1 MSTLLVG
8 FDSAWT
14 ASNTGAIGGCVR
26 LDDGSLRE
34 LGEPRVVDYPGA
46 TDLIVEWQRQEA
58 AVSTLVLLDQPT
70 IVKNATGQ
78 RAVENIVSSAVSLR
92 YGGMQPANT
101 ARTEMFGV
109 DAPVWRLLERFGG
122 AADPLGRSTATCV
135 LETYP
140 VLTMIAMGWMLPDRR
155 SKGRLPKYN
164 PERRK
169 TFSFS
174 DWAHV
179 CGKTSAEFRNRGL
192 GGVADWIDALAQQR
206 RPRKSDQ
213 DKLDACLCLLVA
225 LDLAEHRDC
234 LMVGNVQTGYIVV
247 PGAKDLRQELAS
259 RCDKTGRMPADWVR
273 VFRLGTATV
282 TSENS
287 DLIAR

>member
-14 ASNTGAIGGCVR
+14 ASNAGAIAGCVR
-26 LDDGSLRE
+26 LDNGSLCE
-34 LGEPRVVDYPGA
+34 LGEPRCVDYPGA
-46 TDLIVEWQRQEA
+46 TDIIVEWQRQEDA
-58 AVSTLVLLDQPT
+58 ATTLVLLDQPT

-92 YGGMQPANT
+92 HGGMQPANT
-101 ARTEMFGV
+101 ARTEMFGA
-109 DAPVWRLLERFGG
+109 DAPVWRFLARFGG
-122 AADPLGRSTATCV
+122 AADPCRPSTATTV

-140 VLTMIAMGWMLPDRR
+140 ILMMIAMGWMLPDRR
-155 SKGRLPKYN
+155 PKGRLPKYN

-169 TFSFS
+169 TFSLS

-179 CGKTSAEFRNRGL
+179 CGKASAEFRRRGL
-192 GGVADWIDALAQQR
+192 GGVADWIDAVAEQR

-234 LMVGNVQTGYIVV
+234 LMVGNVETGYIVV
-247 PGAKDLRQELAS
+247 PDANDLRAELVA
-259 RCDKTGRMPADWVR
+259 RCDNTGRTPADWIR
-273 VFRLGTATV
+273 VFRLRTATA
-282 TSENS
+282 T
-287 DLIAR
+287 